1 MNYVV
6 LIIVFIVA
14 FIGGVMIIGQIKK
27 NKNTKVAVKQV
38 ESPKIIKQEPIK
50 AKQFIKTGATASKP
64 ILCYECITDRLNQPQ
79 EPEEGQELEPMGTV
93 KVFDSWIPYAAHI
106 LKSHPNSTRV
116 QWAIDC
122 VKDEMERLKNENL
135 EYPEHLKTLI
145 ELINSHGQT
154 PEEIDV
160 GVNYNQFVE
169 TQSTGNKTQKIQVID
184 NWAERLGEIVK
195 PEVSDNHKEAK
206 EPETVK
212 SNKDWMEYT

>member
-6 LIIVFIVA
+6 LFIIFIVA
-14 FIGGVMIIGQIKK
+14 FFGGVMIIGQIKK

-38 ESPKIIKQEPIK
+38 EAPKIIKQEPIK
-50 AKQFIKTGATASKP
+50 TRPSIKTGATASKP

-145 ELINSHGQT
+145 ELIKSHGQT

-169 TQSTGNKTQKIQVID
+169 TQSSGNKTQKIQVID

-195 PEVSDNHKEAK
+195 PEISNNHKE
-206 EPETVK
+206 ETVK

>member
-1 MNYVV
+1 MNYAV
-6 LIIVFIVA
+6 LFIVFVVA
-14 FIGGVMIIGQIKK
+14 FCGGVIILNQVRK
-27 NKNTKVAVKQV
+27 NKNTKAVVKVTPQ
-38 ESPKIIKQEPIK
+38 IKQSETAPIK
-50 AKQFIKTGATASKP
+50 TPIPMKAIRTGATASKP
-64 ILCYECITDRLNQPQ
+64 IICYECITDRLNQPQ

-160 GVNYNQFVE
+160 VVNYNQFVE

-184 NWAERLGEIVK
+184 NWAERLGEINK
-195 PEVSDNHKEAK
+195 PSDNNTELK
-206 EPETVK
+206 EPEKT
-212 SNKDWMEYT
+212 NKDWMEYT

>member
-1 MNYVV
+1 
-6 LIIVFIVA
+6 
-14 FIGGVMIIGQIKK
+14 
-27 NKNTKVAVKQV
+27 
-38 ESPKIIKQEPIK
+38 
-50 AKQFIKTGATASKP
+50 
-64 ILCYECITDRLNQPQ
+64 
-79 EPEEGQELEPMGTV
+79 V

-122 VKDEMERLKNENL
+122 VKDEMERLNKENI

-145 ELINSHGQT
+145 ELIKSHGQT

-184 NWAERLGEIVK
+184 NWAERLGEINK
-195 PEVSDNHKEAK
+195 PEVSDNHKETK